1 MTKMKFGYTIM
12 YVPNVPQS
20 LHFFTS
26 AFGLEQKFLH
36 ESGDYGELKTGE
48 TTLAFASHGLGELN
62 FPHHGYVHASDS
74 HDKPLGME
82 IALVTDD
89 VPEAHRSALS
99 HGATELSA
107 PATKPWGQT
116 VSFVRAPDGTLVEL
130 CTPIITTITT
140 TTTTTTGGS
149 SSE

>member
-1 MTKMKFGYTIM
+1 MKFGYTIM

-26 AFGLEQKFLH
+26 AFGLEQQFVH

-48 TTLAFASHGLGELN
+48 TTMAFASHALGALN
-62 FPHHGYVHASDS
+62 FPTHGFIRASDS
-74 HDKPLGME
+74 PDRPLGME

-89 VPEAHRSALS
+89 VNGAHLSALA
-99 HGATELSA
+99 HGATEVSA

-130 CTPIITTITT
+130 CTPIV
-140 TTTTTTGGS
+140 TTTTGERVS
-149 SSE
+149 S